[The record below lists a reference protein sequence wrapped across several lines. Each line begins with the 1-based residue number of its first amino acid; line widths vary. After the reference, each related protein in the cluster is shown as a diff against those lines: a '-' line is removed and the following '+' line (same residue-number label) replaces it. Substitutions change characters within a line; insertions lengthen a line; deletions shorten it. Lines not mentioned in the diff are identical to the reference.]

1 VDRSNG
7 GSEGPRQGFDGFD
20 ELLTTC
26 AAVHRLFVVA
36 GTELPKERNT
46 ESTHAAIDAP
56 DRFKTE
62 GEGEPMA
69 RCMHALKVGAW
80 RNVCFLPLRGS
91 TPKQAA
97 RFMNTMQEMESGN
110 SSVPRW
116 NLFSPDSV
124 RVVSWNIDRDSKLR
138 RGIEFL
144 AGEKADMVWLQEA
157 DLNARD
163 SSQQRR
169 QGNRAEAGERTTFS
183 AASFRKLPPG
193 TKASAA

>member
-1 VDRSNG
+1 MEECV
-7 GSEGPRQGFDGFD
+7 
-20 ELLTTC
+20 LL
-26 AAVHRLFVVA
+26 A
-36 GTELPKERNT
+36 
-46 ESTHAAIDAP
+46 
-56 DRFKTE
+56 
-62 GEGEPMA
+62 
-69 RCMHALKVGAW
+69 
-80 RNVCFLPLRGS
+80 
-91 TPKQAA
+91 AA
-97 RFMNTMQEMESGN
+97 RVDAEASGKIHEHHAGDGK
-110 SSVPRW
+110 RQF
-116 NLFSPDSV
+116 FSPTLESFFARFV